1 LYNLNWNYLC
11 AAMLRTIAFV
21 QVHAAMMSLS
31 SQNQELMEQKLDLQ
45 EKVRLRLNLYQLCL
59 FGIWSARAVHDFCSK
74 LESAEIAVHVCS
86 RA

>member
-1 LYNLNWNYLC
+1 
-11 AAMLRTIAFV
+11 MLRTIAFV

-74 LESAEIAVHVCS
+74 LESADRCS
-86 RA
+86 CLFSRVIL